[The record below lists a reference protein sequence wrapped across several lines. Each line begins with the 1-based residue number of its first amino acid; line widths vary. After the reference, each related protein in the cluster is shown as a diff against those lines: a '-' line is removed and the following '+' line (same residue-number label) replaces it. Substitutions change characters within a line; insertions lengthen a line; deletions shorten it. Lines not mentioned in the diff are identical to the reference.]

1 MKNQEIAKIL
11 FKIADILQMRGV
23 QWKPQ
28 AYRRAARTINNLSE
42 PIERVYDRGG
52 LKALEEMQT
61 IGESIAKKIE
71 QFLKTEKIKEYEEL
85 KKGLPKG
92 FTDLLELPGMG
103 PRKAQIL
110 FKKLHIKS
118 LKDLEDAAKKHRIKL
133 LKSFDE
139 KSEQNILDSL
149 RMYKKKKYKIPL
161 IEASPI
167 AGRIIRI
174 LKKLKGVEMI
184 DVAGSLRRKK
194 EMIGDIDIL
203 AVSSNPDEIIDQ
215 FTKMKEVLK
224 VISKGKTK
232 SSILLNNKMQV
243 DLRVVKKESYGAALQ
258 YFTGSKNH
266 NIKLRE
272 VAIRKGLKLSEY
284 GVFDKKTGKKMA
296 GESEKGVYKIL
307 GLKYIKPEFREN
319 KGEIQKAVI

>member
-1 MKNQEIAKIL
+1 MCTK
-11 FKIADILQMRGV
+11 
-23 QWKPQ
+23 
-28 AYRRAARTINNLSE
+28 
-42 PIERVYDRGG
+42 
-52 LKALEEMQT
+52 
-61 IGESIAKKIE
+61 SIAKKIE